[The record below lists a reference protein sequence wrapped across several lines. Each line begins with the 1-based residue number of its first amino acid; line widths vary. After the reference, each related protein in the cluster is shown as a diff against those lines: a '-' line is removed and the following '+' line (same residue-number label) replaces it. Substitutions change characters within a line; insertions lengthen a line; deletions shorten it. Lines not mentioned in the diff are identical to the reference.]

1 MALAAR
7 PAQPRLRSAS
17 AVRSRSAGMPGRPG
31 ISGPSMPPP
40 SGGSATGIGWVSRSR
55 NNCPAAVADVDT
67 RTRSPNTSRRLPSP
81 SWSRW
86 PAAAS
91 TVAATNPVESAV
103 AWNSASPG
111 VGSAPNRSTTASVLG
126 RLAVDEPGDGVGE
139 HRVVHG
145 WSKGPGPAVVGKPQ
159 PSRPCRPVGR
169 LLVELGAQTGG
180 RRSHRQTAAAVHIE
194 RGERRRR
201 YGVRQQVDR
210 SGIKHDS
217 SLDGPSH
224 GLRSAATLGS
234 AGRAS

>member
-55 NNCPAAVADVDT
+55 SNCPAAVADVDT
-67 RTRSPNTSRRLPSP
+67 RTRSPNTSRRSPSP

-91 TVAATNPVESAV
+91 TVAATNPVDSAV

-111 VGSAPNRSTTASVLG
+111 VGSAPNRSTTASVLAGWPLMSPVTASASTGSFTAG
-126 RLAVDEPGDGVGE
+126 R
-139 HRVVHG
+139 
-145 WSKGPGPAVVGKPQ
+145 KGPGPRSSGR
-159 PSRPCRPVGR
+159 PSRPGPCRPVGR

-180 RRSHRQTAAAVHIE
+180 RRATA
-194 RGERRRR
+194 R
-201 YGVRQQVDR
+201 
-210 SGIKHDS
+210 
-217 SLDGPSH
+217 PPPPF
-224 GLRSAATLGS
+224 T
-234 AGRAS
+234 